1 MLVSMTGIEKTI
13 EHFKSLSAVARA
25 LGLSGYQV
33 VQQWREQGRVPAE
46 YCPKIEELTDGEVR
60 CEELND
66 RVNWTYLRQTAA
78 AQPIEG

>member
-1 MLVSMTGIEKTI
+1 MLVFMNGIEKTI
-13 EHFKSLSAVARA
+13 KHFTSLSAVARA

-46 YCPKIEELTDGEVR
+46 YCPRIEELTAGEVR

-66 RVNWTYLRQTAA
+66 RVNWAYLRQTTA
-78 AQPIEG
+78 AQTAEG

>member
-1 MLVSMTGIEKTI
+1 MNGIEKTI
-13 EHFKSLSAVARA
+13 KHFTSLSAVARA

-46 YCPKIEELTDGEVR
+46 YCPKIEELTCGEVR

-66 RVNWTYLRQTAA
+66 RVNWAYLRQTAT
-78 AQPIEG
+78 AQVAEG